1 MNCQNG
7 QEMCGI
13 VITQDSLCFLHLNPG
28 LCQCI
33 YVFAGVCVWVCVRML
48 AVDRTSECTH
58 TDRDQPFL
66 QCDVI
71 QWYTWKGC
79 ETLKHVRVCDCVCVC
94 IMSVCE
100 TAAPYKAT
108 GRYQPLLHRV
118 EIMQKRCI
126 WAKERNFLSDVLSVC
141 MSWKNWREAHGPYL
155 STCQGP
161 YLKMCINKKY
171 LTHKVSFPFTLAEK
185 ISPFFSIF
193 MTDYHFRVV

>member
-1 MNCQNG
+1 MNCQNR

-13 VITQDSLCFLHLNPG
+13 VITEDPLCFLHLNPG

-33 YVFAGVCVWVCVRML
+33 YVCLCVGLCENAQL
-48 AVDRTSECTH
+48 FAVDHTSECTH
-58 TDRDQPFL
+58 ADCDQPFL

-79 ETLKHVRVCDCVCVC
+79 ETLKHVRVCDCVC

-108 GRYQPLLHRV
+108 GRYQPLLHIV

-141 MSWKNWREAHGPYL
+141 KSWKNRREAHGPY
-155 STCQGP
+155 
-161 YLKMCINKKY
+161 
-171 LTHKVSFPFTLAEK
+171 
-185 ISPFFSIF
+185 F

>member
-1 MNCQNG
+1 MNCQNR

-13 VITQDSLCFLHLNPG
+13 VITEDPLCFLHLNPG

-33 YVFAGVCVWVCVRML
+33 YVCLCVCVGLCENAQL
-48 AVDRTSECTH
+48 FAVDHTSECTH
-58 TDRDQPFL
+58 ADRDQPFL

-79 ETLKHVRVCDCVCVC
+79 ETLKHVRVCDCVC

-141 MSWKNWREAHGPYL
+141 KSWKNQREAHGPY
-155 STCQGP
+155 
-161 YLKMCINKKY
+161 
-171 LTHKVSFPFTLAEK
+171 
-185 ISPFFSIF
+185 F